1 MTVSLSSA
9 CLAIAL
15 ADERGTL
22 RMIERTS
29 RFGDIFIA
37 IADDRGTIEIADNME
52 AALDR
57 IAALRIRA
65 AA

>member
-1 MTVSLSSA
+1 MAISLSSS

-15 ADERGTL
+15 ADQRGTL

-29 RFGDIFIA
+29 RFGDTFVA
-37 IADDRGTIEIADNME
+37 IADQHGTIEIADSMADAISRVE
-52 AALDR
+52 D
-57 IAALRIRA
+57 LRIRA